1 MAQRLLPAGPD
12 EIFRAAEPVLTRF
25 FGEGAYS
32 LGGGTA
38 LAALWRHRHSTDI
51 DLFMDVSAFRVVVM
65 DDGRKRALE
74 DALDRAVRPD
84 FLEVRRG
91 GLLKVL
97 CGEGELGLYV
107 PPSPIK
113 AAPPVDWVHGTSV
126 PLERPATI
134 LARKVHGRMIERSD
148 LLLRDLYDLAAA
160 SELAPDDLQT
170 VLDSVS
176 DEDRLSLCDNL
187 ASLPVDLMSSPHL
200 GRPLIN
206 AVLPAHLAENPALCV
221 DIVRQMLD
229 CDGGRNQQSSPSA
242 PSNAPH
248 GEGSAPHGC

>member
-1 MAQRLLPAGPD
+1 MAQRVLPTGPD

-25 FGEGAYS
+25 FGEGAYF

-38 LAALWRHRHSTDI
+38 LAAVWRHRHSTDI
-51 DLFMDVSAFRVVVM
+51 DLFMDASAFRALVM
-65 DDGRKRALE
+65 NDGRKRALE
-74 DALDRAVRPD
+74 GALSRAVRPD
-84 FLEVRRG
+84 FLEIRRG
-91 GLLKVL
+91 GLLKIL
-97 CGEGELGLYV
+97 RGEGELGLYV

-113 AAPPVDWVHGTSV
+113 APPPVDWVRGTPV

-134 LARKVHGRMIERSD
+134 LARKVHRRMIEHND

-160 SELAPDDLQT
+160 SELAPDDLQA

-187 ASLPVDLMSSPHL
+187 ASLPMDLMPSPHL

-206 AVLPAHLAENPALCV
+206 AVLPAHLADNPALCV

-229 CDGGRNQQSSPSA
+229 CGSGRNQRLSP
-242 PSNAPH
+242 P
-248 GEGSAPHGC
+248 

>member
-1 MAQRLLPAGPD
+1 MAQRMLPAGPD

-25 FGEGAYS
+25 FGEGAYF

-38 LAALWRHRHSTDI
+38 LAAVWQHRHSTDV
-51 DLFMDVSAFRVVVM
+51 DLFMDASAFHAVVM

-74 DALDRAVRPD
+74 GALNRAVRPD
-84 FLEVRRG
+84 FLEIRQG

-97 CGEGELGLYV
+97 RGDGELGLYV

-113 AAPPVDWVHGTSV
+113 ALPPVNWVHGTPV
-126 PLERPATI
+126 PLEHPATV
-134 LARKVHGRMIERSD
+134 LARKVHRRMIEQND

-176 DEDRLSLCDNL
+176 EEDRLSLCDNL
-187 ASLPVDLMSSPHL
+187 ASLPTDLMSSPHL
-200 GRPLIN
+200 GRALIN

-221 DIVRQMLD
+221 DIVRRVLD
-229 CDGGRNQQSSPSA
+229 CGSGRNQQLA
-242 PSNAPH
+242 PSDTSDAARDEGQAP
-248 GEGSAPHGC
+248 G